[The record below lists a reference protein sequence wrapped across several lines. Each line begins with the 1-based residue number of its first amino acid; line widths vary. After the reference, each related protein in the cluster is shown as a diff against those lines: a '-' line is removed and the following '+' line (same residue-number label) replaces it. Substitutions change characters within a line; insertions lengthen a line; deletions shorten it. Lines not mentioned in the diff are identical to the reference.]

1 MMLAQTG
8 RRGHSHGGPGEDKMQ
23 RLMHDTRGNYG
34 QVRGPGES
42 GAIQYDCV
50 PMFGRSRFFQGVAPE
65 LLRQLAADG
74 TRKRVAR
81 DTELFRQDDPSSALL
96 MILEGNVKLIYLTPE
111 GGQVVLG
118 LQLPGDL
125 VGCAAVF
132 RKRPYPATAVAA
144 SDAVVI
150 SWHASYIFD
159 AIAGIPQLSSNALAI
174 VSDRADEFMSRMRE
188 MAQEPVD
195 RRLARNLLRIVEKQA
210 AVAPGEAEARDVSM
224 SRRDLADLCGTTLF
238 TVSRI
243 LQVWERAGIVRCGR
257 RRVGVLN
264 PDRLRGVAAGAGI
277 VR

>member
-1 MMLAQTG
+1 
-8 RRGHSHGGPGEDKMQ
+8 MQ
-23 RLMHDTRGNYG
+23 RLMHDPRGSHGWTTFRG
-34 QVRGPGES
+34 QREQGQAQS
-42 GAIQYDCV
+42 DCAPV
-50 PMFGRSRFFQGVAPE
+50 LGRARFFQGIDPV
-65 LLRQLAADG
+65 LLRQLAGDAARRVV
-74 TRKRVAR
+74 TR
-81 DTELFRQDDPSSALL
+81 DSELFRQDDPATTLF
-96 MILEGNVKLIYLTPE
+96 MVLEGNVKLVYLTPE

-144 SDAVVI
+144 SDAVI
-150 SWHASYIFD
+150 LSWPASYIFD
-159 AIAGIPQLSSNALAI
+159 AIAGIPQLSANALAI

-195 RRLARNLLRIVEKQA
+195 RRLARNILRMIEKQA
-210 AVAPGEAEARDVSM
+210 AVGHGADGRNVNM

-243 LQVWERAGIVRCGR
+243 LQTWERAGIVKCGR
-257 RRVGVLN
+257 RRVTLLN
-264 PDRLRGVAAGAGI
+264 PDQLRSVAMGSS